1 MCAEKSRKLLRELKT
16 SMWLP
21 PYNSKLIEEIQE
33 EVKDLSVEAVS
44 QCQGMDFRPS
54 AALSEQQTTDAI
66 VLALKTEIV
75 LRHKRSVLSYL
86 HYRTQKLEESRW
98 QTGVKLPSHF
108 QNNLSEEELQYFAR
122 YSKVLAR
129 YSALAGVDVTR
140 DLEPPKDVQVE
151 VSVTEEMGEVELPE
165 SGTVELKKNT
175 RLLLRRSE
183 AESLI
188 RQGYVQQTRVG

>member
-21 PYNSKLIEEIQE
+21 PYNSKLIGEIQE
-33 EVKDLSVEAVS
+33 EVKDLSTESAQGYESLKQITPEEMTEEGAASALAV
-44 QCQGMDFRPS
+44 GMKG
-54 AALSEQQTTDAI
+54 AI
-66 VLALKTEIV
+66 MF
-75 LRHKRSVLSYL
+75 RHKRCVLSYL
-86 HYRTQKLEESRW
+86 QYRTRKLEESRW
-98 QTGVKLPSHF
+98 QSGVKLPSHY
-108 QNNLSEEELQYFAR
+108 QNNLSEEEVQYFSR
-122 YSKVLAR
+122 YSKLLAK

-140 DLEPPKDVQVE
+140 DLDPPKDVQVE